1 MHYKLLFTEQWA
13 ELPVLQQVS
22 TSCLFYTWN
31 CIYVNPSL
39 PICPNLPSS
48 RCARQC
54 PHIHSLHLR
63 FYSCPGNR
71 FICIIFLNSTY
82 VLMMVFWKKMM
93 KVMGIMVMIV
103 IGGDEGMMVV
113 VAMMFLMWLYLNSW
127 HWKRSSSLNYVWPP
141 YFLHISPFSWLPLA
155 HPCLFVCMN
164 NVFPPIFFSPSSL
177 SFPSLMCH
185 TFSPKRLPLL
195 PNWSLCFTV
204 WLLLPSTTLNPFSTW
219 QSEWSWESINHIL
232 LLPVY
237 LHLGKNTWKT
247 NFLSISY
254 KTLHDVTQLC
264 SLALCYSALWPPSS
278 SHTLISSDLW
288 TIQVFINLCAC

>member
-54 PHIHSLHLR
+54 PHIQSLHLR

-82 VLMMVFWKKMM
+82 VLMTVFWKKMM

-113 VAMMFLMWLYLNSW
+113 VAMMFLMWLYQIHDTGKDQVPWTMSGLHIFYTFPPFPGFLLLIPAFLYVWTMSS
-127 HWKRSSSLNYVWPP
+127 HPFSSLH
-141 YFLHISPFSWLPLA
+141 LH
-155 HPCLFVCMN
+155 
-164 NVFPPIFFSPSSL
+164 
-177 SFPSLMCH
+177 CH
-185 TFSPKRLPLL
+185 F
-195 PNWSLCFTV
+195 
-204 WLLLPSTTLNPFSTW
+204 
-219 QSEWSWESINHIL
+219 
-232 LLPVY
+232 
-237 LHLGKNTWKT
+237 
-247 NFLSISY
+247 
-254 KTLHDVTQLC
+254 
-264 SLALCYSALWPPSS
+264 
-278 SHTLISSDLW
+278 
-288 TIQVFINLCAC
+288 QV

>member
-1 MHYKLLFTEQWA
+1 
-13 ELPVLQQVS
+13 
-22 TSCLFYTWN
+22 
-31 CIYVNPSL
+31 
-39 PICPNLPSS
+39 
-48 RCARQC
+48 
-54 PHIHSLHLR
+54 
-63 FYSCPGNR
+63 
-71 FICIIFLNSTY
+71 
-82 VLMMVFWKKMM
+82 
-93 KVMGIMVMIV
+93 MGIMVMIV

-113 VAMMFLMWLYLNSW
+113 VAMMFLMWLYPNSW

-164 NVFPPIFFSPSSL
+164 NIFPPIFSPSSL

-237 LHLGKNTWKT
+237 LQYYLFSGQIYHIVSLRGKVCKDST
-247 NFLSISY
+247 NLIQPQLMSLQQY
-254 KTLHDVTQLC
+254 KCT
-264 SLALCYSALWPPSS
+264 
-278 SHTLISSDLW
+278 
-288 TIQVFINLCAC
+288 